1 MNVTILLIATI
12 VIMQGLADSKPEL
25 LQKLMFSSERIR
37 NHKEY
42 HRLISPFLVHSGWVH
57 VLMNGIAL
65 YYFTPI
71 VEYAFGVA
79 PTFLFFLFSVLGGSL
94 LSLRAR
100 RKDAD
105 YLAVGASGGVSGL
118 VMISIFLAPDMGI
131 GLFLIP
137 VFIPA
142 YLFGILFSL
151 ASIGLT
157 FLPNNHISHEGHLG
171 GLFIGGIIAI
181 VAMGIP
187 LPTYELNLLA
197 LLGVL
202 PIAAF
207 AVK

>member
-171 GLFIGGIIAI
+171 GLFIGRNHCHCRYGY
-181 VAMGIP
+181 
-187 LPTYELNLLA
+187 TTTNLRTKFIG